1 MTENVNHDLKVDYS
15 RDELARQH
23 FVSGMRTYVLN
34 SLSSNMRTVY
44 DNKVAP
50 NFKKKKKPC
59 AQDRAGNSQGVEKR
73 DDLQILFVDA
83 L

>member
-34 SLSSNMRTVY
+34 SL
-44 DNKVAP
+44 
-50 NFKKKKKPC
+50 
-59 AQDRAGNSQGVEKR
+59 
-73 DDLQILFVDA
+73 
-83 L
+83 